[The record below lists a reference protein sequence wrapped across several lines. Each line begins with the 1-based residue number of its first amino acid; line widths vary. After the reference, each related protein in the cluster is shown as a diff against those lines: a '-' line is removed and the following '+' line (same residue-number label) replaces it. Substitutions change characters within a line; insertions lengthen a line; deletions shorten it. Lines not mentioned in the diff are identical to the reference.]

1 MLPCSKVPR
10 FQPRLERRGNDCQCW
25 RTFPPCGKRQALLQH
40 RPRGRTQWQRLRLRL
55 SQGAGDSYVP
65 AQWPAARPWDE
76 CQTIDRSLPAS
87 VRNNPDGSFVTGV
100 PAEAK
105 LRATRSLR
113 AWCIVVLPGAFLQT
127 KLWSPL
133 LLLLYYYYY
142 MYYMGLLYV
151 VIYFCLRDEHATR
164 NNFPPTR
171 ILTAL
176 QRRRGNIGKKLT
188 CVRISVSDCYW
199 VVYFSFA
206 YLPINVKNFVHRHR
220 IYKYGFVYSR
230 DVISFYTNRT
240 LMRLNLHIIALPTIG
255 RGLPVCS
262 CRKMWLSQLN
272 STENYGRRCLTPPS
286 PHRNYIL
293 S

>member
-1 MLPCSKVPR
+1 MLAYFSSLREAASSAAAPASRADPVTKT
-10 FQPRLERRGNDCQCW
+10 QTKTQ
-25 RTFPPCGKRQALLQH
+25 
-40 RPRGRTQWQRLRLRL
+40 PRGRWQLRPSTMTCRSAMGRVSDHRQVSSRVCAEQPWWLFCHG
-55 SQGAGDSYVP
+55 SSGWGKTSSNQVIDSMVP
-65 AQWPAARPWDE
+65 SRPAR
-76 CQTIDRSLPAS
+76 C
-87 VRNNPDGSFVTGV
+87 
-100 PAEAK
+100 
-105 LRATRSLR
+105 
-113 AWCIVVLPGAFLQT
+113 FLQT
-127 KLWSPL
+127 KLWSTL